1 MARNNPSN
9 PYTRDPAHTAKD
21 VPLPVQKAKV
31 MAAGDHPED
40 DAFHTVKI
48 RVYGDQAP
56 YIAPVLTPVIG
67 SVWIPKEGQDVA
79 VIFGDSNK
87 PWVIGAWYPLDRVED
102 GEIDL
107 PDYEEGDVRLGNE
120 SGSGV
125 TVHNDGHISI
135 MTDGTER
142 VDIDHQSA
150 SIFLNTNYSL
160 PGDNSYYKIPFNM
173 IEDDKEQLFN
183 ASNNSIVTKADGLHR
198 ISASMEVPTPG
209 QNNEYSIAV
218 FVNGTERKRVSNQSA
233 VNEPLSIQVQTQIRL
248 DPEDEIDIR
257 AKNNSGTNRTVLGS
271 PVTTEFNVRRAGI

>member
-56 YIAPVLTPVIG
+56 YIAPVLTPVFG

-102 GEIDL
+102 GEVDL
-107 PDYEEGDVRLGNE
+107 PDYEEGDIRLGNE
-120 SGSGV
+120 SGSGI

-135 MTDGTER
+135 VTDGTER
-142 VDIDHQSA
+142 VDVDHQSA
-150 SIFLNTNYSL
+150 SVYLGTNYSL
-160 PGDNSYYKIPFNM
+160 PSGGAYNKVPFDT
-173 IEDDKEQLFN
+173 IEDDPEGLFDP
-183 ASNNSIVTKADGLHR
+183 SNNSIDTLAGGLYR
-198 ISASMEVPTPG
+198 LSASVELPTPG
-209 QNNEYSIAV
+209 QNNAYRLAI
-218 FVNGTERKRVSNQSA
+218 FVNGTERKRTSRQSA
-233 VNEPLSIQVQTQIRL
+233 VNEPLGLQAQTQVRL
-248 DPEDEIDIR
+248 EPDDVIDIR
-257 AKNNSGTNRTVLGS
+257 MSNNSGTNRTVLGS
-271 PVTTEFNVRRAGI
+271 AVTTEFNVRRAGI